1 MNQDKLKLFASNS
14 FELTGE
20 QEQNMNLNLEAA
32 ILPTTG
38 SVTGTVYDTTLLTG
52 TVVPGATVKVFN
64 SDGTPYMHTVSQ
76 AYGTYTIS
84 DLPLGTYTIS
94 AVKDKNYLSVDVP
107 LIISSTV
114 PVTINLAIL
123 PNTITNNNIIYG
135 KITNPETLLPV
146 DGAVISLYKIVDD
159 NPVLYSTTQSISD
172 GEYII
177 DNISDGTY
185 QLSVQKSGYQTSE
198 LNDIVLANST
208 KLTSNVSLTSTVG
221 AINCTVSGVIKD
233 NLGVIAPNAFVA
245 LYKIE
250 NGIET
255 LISTTY
261 TNTLGKYMF
270 GNVVAGNYMVKA
282 KLTETV

>member
-1 MNQDKLKLFASNS
+1 MNQDKLKLFASTS
-14 FELTGE
+14 FDLTGE
-20 QEQNMNLNLEAA
+20 QEQNMDLNLETAV
-32 ILPTTG
+32 LPTTG
-38 SVTGTVYDTTLLTG
+38 SVTGTIYDTTLLTG

-64 SDGTPYMHTVSQ
+64 SDGTPFMHTISQ
-76 AYGTYTIS
+76 ADGTYTIS

-94 AVKDKNYLSVDVP
+94 AVKDGNYLSVDVP
-107 LIISSTV
+107 LIISSTT

-123 PNTITNNNIIYG
+123 PNTLTSNNIIYG

-146 DGAVISLYKIVDD
+146 DGAQISLYKIVDN

-172 GEYII
+172 GEYVI
-177 DNISDGTY
+177 DNIEDGTY
-185 QLSVQKSGYQTSE
+185 QMTIQKSGYQTTD
-198 LNDIVLANST
+198 LNDIILADAT

-221 AINCTVSGVIKD
+221 AINCTVSGIIKD
-233 NLGVIAPNAFVA
+233 DLGIVVPNAFVS

-255 LISTTY
+255 LVATTY

-282 KLTETV
+282 KLTENV